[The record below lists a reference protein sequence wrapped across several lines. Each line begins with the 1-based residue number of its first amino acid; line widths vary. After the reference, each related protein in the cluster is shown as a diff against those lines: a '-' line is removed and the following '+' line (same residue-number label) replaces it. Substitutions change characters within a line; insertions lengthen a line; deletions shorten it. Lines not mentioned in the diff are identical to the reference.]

1 MKAKAADF
9 LVYDEVNQIYRE
21 NPEQAVRDDVEK
33 HYWLH
38 VCRTVAKDW
47 RLYLMLIPMLLV
59 FLFWRY
65 FPMYELLG
73 CFKVSDE
80 VKPVA
85 EQLFAGFSN
94 FKVLLVGDGSKTTE
108 FWRAMRNTF
117 LLSFYGL
124 CFGFPMPIILALFF
138 NEIKSNIARSV
149 YQVMTYLPK
158 FMSTVVMTSLVT
170 MLVKQGSLTSNMGIV
185 SQLLCNLGL
194 ISQEVAQ
201 GGLLN
206 QPGFFRAIY
215 QISGIWKSAGYDSIV
230 FFAAIIAISPT
241 SYEAAQ
247 IDGAGK
253 MAQMKYV
260 VLPSILSTIVI
271 MLITR
276 IGSLLN
282 IGYEKVLLLYN
293 TNTYVTADV
302 VSTFAQ
308 RYGMAGAAKGIAS
321 AAEMMNNVVGML
333 LVIGANTIARK
344 ASDVSLYSSWAVD
357 ETRISSFWSN
367 YGKKQKNTPLRS
379 PEQLR
384 EISDYYK
391 LNTKAVDDLV
401 TANAENAPEVSKEE
415 LEKYRSKSG
424 LHLPRW
430 LKVVLLKAWF
440 AGAACFFIFWGLGI
454 YLPNLLDMMLVFG
467 ISLGLVTDLLVN
479 NVLRFLS
486 TVPGENDEWM
496 MFPKKGMIAFF
507 LNILYAFVLL
517 FCVYAFYQVINTV
530 IVSVTGRTDTVP
542 LGVEPV
548 LFGLFYMGFDLL
560 FVGMKH
566 LGRRILADA
575 MASAKG
581 KEG

>member
-1 MKAKAADF
+1 MKSKAADF
-9 LVYDEVNQIYRE
+9 LIYDEASGSYRKS
-21 NPEQAVRDDVEK
+21 PEQAVRDDVEK

-38 VCRTVAKDW
+38 VLRSILKDW

-80 VKPVA
+80 VLPVS
-85 EQLFAGFSN
+85 EQLFSGFSY
-94 FKVLLVGDGSKTTE
+94 FKRLLVGGDDLSAE

-117 LLSFYGL
+117 TLSFYGL

-149 YQVMTYLPK
+149 YQVLTYLPK
-158 FMSTVVMTSLVT
+158 FMSTVVMTSLVV
-170 MLVKQGSLTSNMGIV
+170 MLVKQGSLTSGAGIV
-185 SQLLCNLGL
+185 AQALSSLGL
-194 ISQEVAQ
+194 ITEDVAKA
-201 GGLLN
+201 GMLN
-206 QPGFFRAIY
+206 NPAFFRPIY
-215 QISGIWKSAGYDSIV
+215 IISGIWEGAGYDSIV

-253 MAQMKYV
+253 WAQMRYV

-308 RYGMAGAAKGIAS
+308 RYGLAGAAKGIAS

-344 ASDVSLYSSWAVD
+344 ASNVSLY
-357 ETRISSFWSN
+357 
-367 YGKKQKNTPLRS
+367 
-379 PEQLR
+379 
-384 EISDYYK
+384 
-391 LNTKAVDDLV
+391 
-401 TANAENAPEVSKEE
+401 
-415 LEKYRSKSG
+415 
-424 LHLPRW
+424 
-430 LKVVLLKAWF
+430 
-440 AGAACFFIFWGLGI
+440 
-454 YLPNLLDMMLVFG
+454 
-467 ISLGLVTDLLVN
+467 
-479 NVLRFLS
+479 
-486 TVPGENDEWM
+486 
-496 MFPKKGMIAFF
+496 
-507 LNILYAFVLL
+507 
-517 FCVYAFYQVINTV
+517 
-530 IVSVTGRTDTVP
+530 
-542 LGVEPV
+542 
-548 LFGLFYMGFDLL
+548 
-560 FVGMKH
+560 
-566 LGRRILADA
+566 
-575 MASAKG
+575 
-581 KEG
+581 